1 MSAPPAALLLSIC
14 DDHRSQL
21 TRHHLTCHI
30 LRGRDTRSMNNP
42 CFHLTNHLPTV
53 RGTFASSC
61 LTLFHIQIAI
71 SPHATAALSCHPAKK
86 TNRNRAQTPTKACSI
101 ISVVQR
107 HSDSRAS
114 TRDFLQLTWQT
125 AAFIQSR
132 GQLSP
137 MSPTHNIGVLIRVWP
152 TDMPERNARPTS
164 IGPRPTYQADSSIWF
179 AR

>member
-1 MSAPPAALLLSIC
+1 MPAPPAPLLLSISN
-14 DDHRSQL
+14 DHRPQL

-30 LRGRDTRSMNNP
+30 LRGRNTRSMNNP
-42 CFHLTNHLPTV
+42 CFHLTNHLSSV
-53 RGTFASSC
+53 RDTFESSC
-61 LTLFHIQIAI
+61 LTLFHIRVPI
-71 SPHATAALSCHPAKK
+71 SPHATAVLSFHLAKK
-86 TNRNRAQTPTKACSI
+86 TNRNRAQTPTKP
-101 ISVVQR
+101 
-107 HSDSRAS
+107 HSNTSLLQQHSNSKAP